1 MPKTVIAD
9 MKSHMEK
16 TIDDL
21 RKEFVKIRTGRASTG
36 LLDEL
41 RVDYYGNPSPLS
53 QVATLAV
60 PEPRTI
66 TITPW
71 ESKMIGPIEKAI
83 LNANLGLTPG
93 NDGKTIRLTMPP
105 LTEERRK
112 DIVKTL
118 KKMEEEH
125 KVAVRNLRRKAIE
138 DLKKLEKDKVISED
152 DLKKYEKR
160 YRPSPTPIS
169 PSLTKSCTIRK
180 KRLWKSDMPDTDQTK
195 LPRHLAIIMD
205 GNGRWAEQRML
216 RRIVGHQRG
225 VETVRMVVEQ
235 TSRMGIKYLTLFA
248 FSSENWSRPKT
259 EVRALMSLL
268 QKYIRAESGRM
279 MKNNIRFNVIGNRE
293 ELPEEIN
300 SILDG
305 ALQLTAG
312 NSGMVLT
319 LALSY
324 GGRQEIVRAAAR
336 LAREVQSGLLQA
348 EQITEELFASHLDT
362 NGLPDPDLLIRTS
375 GEMRISNFL
384 LWQLAYTELYFTDIN
399 WPDLT
404 IDQLHRALADYQ
416 ARERRFG
423 KTSAQLSR
431 RN

>member
-1 MPKTVIAD
+1 M
-9 MKSHMEK
+9 
-16 TIDDL
+16 L
-21 RKEFVKIRTGRASTG
+21 
-36 LLDEL
+36 
-41 RVDYYGNPSPLS
+41 
-53 QVATLAV
+53 
-60 PEPRTI
+60 
-66 TITPW
+66 
-71 ESKMIGPIEKAI
+71 
-83 LNANLGLTPG
+83 
-93 NDGKTIRLTMPP
+93 
-105 LTEERRK
+105 
-112 DIVKTL
+112 
-118 KKMEEEH
+118 
-125 KVAVRNLRRKAIE
+125 
-138 DLKKLEKDKVISED
+138 
-152 DLKKYEKR
+152 
-160 YRPSPTPIS
+160 
-169 PSLTKSCTIRK
+169 
-180 KRLWKSDMPDTDQTK
+180 DTDQTK

-268 QKYIRAESGRM
+268 QKYIRAETGRM

-300 SILDG
+300 RILDG

-336 LAREVQSGLLQA
+336 LAREVQNGLLQA
-348 EQITEELFASHLDT
+348 EQITEELFANHLDT
-362 NGLPDPDLLIRTS
+362 IGLPDPDLLIRTS

-423 KTSAQLSR
+423 KTSAQLYR